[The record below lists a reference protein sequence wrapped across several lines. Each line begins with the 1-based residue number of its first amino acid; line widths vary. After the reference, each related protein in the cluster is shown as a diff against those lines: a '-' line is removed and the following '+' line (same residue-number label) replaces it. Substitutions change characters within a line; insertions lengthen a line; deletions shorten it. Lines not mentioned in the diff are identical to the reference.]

1 LLNNILWLPPRP
13 VQNQGIAEEAGQ
25 IVWEPKPFAGGHRS
39 NYVRALEWKYNT
51 RYMSPHYHKCA
62 LSYLQS
68 IIIIPKL
75 QGAI

>member
-1 LLNNILWLPPRP
+1 
-13 VQNQGIAEEAGQ
+13 
-25 IVWEPKPFAGGHRS
+25 VWEPKPFAGGHRS